1 MDHQSAVLPATTG
14 WILLVI
20 FGLAWVALGIYWG
33 RKAKDLSGY
42 MVAGRNVGLALGTA
56 TAMATWVTSNTIM
69 LAPLFAIQFG
79 IWGMLAYSTASFGL
93 FLFAPMA
100 RRIRHLMPNGFTSG
114 DFIRLRY
121 GRAAWFVFLLIMIFY
136 SLAWLVSMAMAGGIV
151 LNTVA
156 GIPYHYG
163 MSMILLVCVLY
174 TLFGGMYAVIGTDY
188 IQSIIIMLG
197 VVVVG
202 AVILT
207 AAPLGD
213 IYSSVLAEQPALLN
227 VLLPISIMV
236 IFNNLLFGFGEVFH
250 NNIWWSRAFA
260 MRKGVGIKAFLLAGL
275 CWLPIPVAAGFF
287 GLASGSLGINLA
299 SPDMVGPAVA
309 GEVLGYV
316 GAILI
321 FIVIFASLASSIDS
335 LLAATSD
342 ILTEDI
348 FRRILYPGADE
359 TTLRKAAG
367 LAVIA
372 LGIIAWTLSL
382 RQDSGLLEVLFFAG
396 PLVASTIWPIAAGL
410 YWRSVNRTGALV
422 ALLAGSV
429 LGLVAYFLIAWY
441 VAALIGAAVSML
453 IVLISTWLSPQ
464 DFDWN
469 TLNEKPHFKPEN
481 KLV

>member
-1 MDHQSAVLPATTG
+1 MDSQSAVLPAAIG
-14 WILLVI
+14 WMLL
-20 FGLAWVALGIYWG
+20 GLFSVSWVLLGLYWG

-79 IWGMLAYSTASFGL
+79 IWGMLAYSTAAFGL

-121 GRAAWFVFLLIMIFY
+121 GMAAWFVFLLIMIFY

-151 LNTVA
+151 LNTIA
-156 GIPYHYG
+156 GIPYQYG
-163 MSMILLVCVLY
+163 MTIILLTCVLY

-188 IQSIIIMLG
+188 IQSIIIMIG

-202 AVILT
+202 GTVLT
-207 AAPLGD
+207 LLPLGEV
-213 IYSSVLAEQPALLN
+213 YESVLLEQPALLN
-227 VLLPISIMV
+227 VLLPASIM
-236 IFNNLLFGFGEVFH
+236 ILFNSLLFGFGEVFH

-260 MRKGVGIKAFLLAGL
+260 MRKGVGMKAYTMAGL
-275 CWLPIPVAAGFF
+275 CWLPIPVAAGFL
-287 GLASGSLGINLA
+287 GLASGALGVNLT

-309 GEVLGYV
+309 SQVLGLA
-316 GAILI
+316 GAVII

-342 ILTEDI
+342 ILTEDL
-348 FRRILYPGADE
+348 FRRVFYPEASE
-359 TTLRKAAG
+359 VTLRKAAG
-367 LAVIA
+367 LMVIF
-372 LGIIAWTLSL
+372 LGILAWGLSF
-382 RQDSGLLEVLFFAG
+382 RQESGLLEVLFFAG

-410 YWRSVNRTGALV
+410 YWKRVNRLG
-422 ALLAGSV
+422 ALLALLLGSAI
-429 LGLVAYFLIAWY
+429 GLTAYFTIGWY
-441 VAALIGAAVSML
+441 VASLIGAAVSMT
-453 IVLISTWLSPQ
+453 IVLVSTWLAPE
-464 DFDWN
+464 DFDWK
-469 TLNEKPHFKPEN
+469 TLNEKPHHQPEAE
-481 KLV
+481 LV

>member
-1 MDHQSAVLPATTG
+1 MDHQSAVLPAGTG
-14 WILLVI
+14 WLLLIV
-20 FGLAWVALGIYWG
+20 FGISWVALGLYWG

-114 DFIRLRY
+114 DFVRLRY
-121 GRAAWFVFLLIMIFY
+121 GKAAWFVFLLIMIFY

-163 MSMILLVCVLY
+163 MSVILLVCVLY

-188 IQSIIIMLG
+188 IQSIIIMIG
-197 VVVVG
+197 VVVLGG
-202 AVILT
+202 AVIT
-207 AAPLGD
+207 AVPLEQV
-213 IYSSVLAEQPALLN
+213 YESVLFEQPALLN

-260 MRKGVGIKAFLLAGL
+260 MRKGVGMKAYTLAGL

-287 GLASGSLGINLA
+287 GLASNSLGINLA
-299 SPDMVGPAVA
+299 TPDMVGPAVA
-309 GEVLGYV
+309 VHVLGLA
-316 GAILI
+316 GAVVI

-348 FRRILYPGADE
+348 FRRIFCPAASE
-359 TTLRKAAG
+359 VTLRKAASITVVLLG
-367 LAVIA
+367 LV
-372 LGIIAWTLSL
+372 AWALSL
-382 RQDSGLLEVLFFAG
+382 EKESGLLEVLFFAG

-410 YWRSVNRTGALV
+410 YWRQTNRLG
-422 ALLAGSV
+422 ALLALIGGSAI
-429 LGLVAYFLIAWY
+429 GLLAYFMIAWY
-441 VAALIGAAVSML
+441 VASLIGAAVSML
-453 IVLISTWLSPQ
+453 IVLISTWLAPQ
-464 DFDWN
+464 DFDWK
-469 TLNEKPHFKPEN
+469 TLNENQHHQRQPE
-481 KLV
+481 LV